1 MYAAAPAGS
10 QPLLQYLHILNLL
23 LKHQLLGDKRCP
35 GIKLFYKI
43 KQDLGGAAVR
53 HMGHIKMLPSDQL
66 AVPHKKHLYHRI
78 IIILGKGDNIL
89 ILTVAVRDFL
99 FLRHLLHTV
108 IQIPE
113 SDRFFKIQ
121 IFRSLL
127 HLLLQIRKNG
137 LEIAVQEIQ
146 RFIHLFPVFFPGY
159 PSLAGRAA
167 LADMIIQAGPVHA
180 AVPRQYPAA
189 CPQLIKLI
197 DQFNRIL
204 TAAADVKGP
213 K

>member
-121 IFRSLL
+121 ISEASSIFCCKSARMGLKLPFRKSSALSTCSRYSSLGIPPWQGAL
-127 HLLLQIRKNG
+127 HWPI
-137 LEIAVQEIQ
+137 
-146 RFIHLFPVFFPGY
+146 
-159 PSLAGRAA
+159 
-167 LADMIIQAGPVHA
+167 
-180 AVPRQYPAA
+180 
-189 CPQLIKLI
+189 
-197 DQFNRIL
+197 
-204 TAAADVKGP
+204 
-213 K
+213 